1 MKKEQLQRL
10 LNYVNETIGS
20 DWTVEEIRNYSAPAD
35 TIQYYTGS
43 AHDDKVIKNLL
54 IELLENLFDNELL
67 ALYREANERSSG
79 LFDFV
84 DYYENDEDFFLEHFT
99 NPAEAVRAALFG
111 NYRYN
116 DDFVRFD
123 GCENLRSFNECE
135 LMEAAKENINDL
147 ANYILLAYKDFS
159 ASTYNDDIDGFIE
172 LLEEIES
179 EEE

>member
-1 MKKEQLQRL
+1 MKKEQMQKLV
-10 LNYVNETIGS
+10 NYVNETIGT
-20 DWTVEEIRNYSAPAD
+20 DWTVEQIRNYSAPAD
-35 TIQYYTGS
+35 IIEFYTGS
-43 AHDDKVIKNLL
+43 AYDNEAIKNLL
-54 IELLENLFDNELL
+54 TELLENLFDDELL
-67 ALYREANERSSG
+67 ALYREANERSQG

-84 DYYENDEDFFLEHFT
+84 DYYENGEDFFIEHFT

-116 DDFVRFD
+116 DDYVRFN
-123 GCENLRSFNECE
+123 GYENLVSFNECE
-135 LMEAAKENINDL
+135 LMEGARELITDL
-147 ANYILLAYKDFS
+147 ANYILLAYKDFN

>member
-1 MKKEQLQRL
+1 MKKEQLQQL
-10 LNYVNETIGS
+10 LDYANEINGT
-20 DWTVEEIRNYSAPAD
+20 DWTPEEIRNYSAPAD
-35 TIQYYTGS
+35 IVQYYTGS

-54 IELLENLFDNELL
+54 LELLQNLFDDELL
-67 ALYREANERSSG
+67 ALYREANERSQG

-84 DYYENDEDFFLEHFT
+84 DYYENGEDFFLEHFT

-116 DDFVRFD
+116 DDYVRFN
-123 GCENLRSFNECE
+123 GYENLVSFNECE
-135 LMEAAKENINDL
+135 LMEGAREQLDDL

-159 ASTYNDDIDGFIE
+159 ATTGNDDIDGFIE